1 MIFSYLK
8 KHINRQKL
16 VLITL
21 IPFKRGEKM
30 ARAATKAKENIFYK
44 ARISNNITSRIM
56 ASEELNFNRKRVE
69 EIELDKVEP
78 YPDEILI
85 MAEAYD
91 APYLVEH
98 YCNHICKIGQKFG
111 CKYVENKGDAYK
123 ATVMF
128 IKSLKEA
135 EQAKENILEILSDGK
150 ISKNKISMLDEAISK
165 LNETMTDII
174 NLKIALEKEKNQRR

>member
-1 MIFSYLK
+1 MTRESILGK
-8 KHINRQKL
+8 NN
-16 VLITL
+16 
-21 IPFKRGEKM
+21 P
-30 ARAATKAKENIFYK
+30 FYK
-44 ARISNNITSRIM
+44 ARIASNKDDFKNRRDTAENIYISRRR
-56 ASEELNFNRKRVE
+56 LE
-69 EIELDKVEP
+69 EIETGKREP
-78 YPDEILI
+78 YTDELLI

-98 YCNHICKIGQKFG
+98 YCNHICKIGQRFG

-150 ISKNKISMLDEAISK
+150 ISKNEISMLDEAISK

-174 NLKIALEKEKNQRR
+174 NLKIALEKEKIKGGKK

>member
-1 MIFSYLK
+1 MTRESILGK
-8 KHINRQKL
+8 NN
-16 VLITL
+16 
-21 IPFKRGEKM
+21 P
-30 ARAATKAKENIFYK
+30 FYK
-44 ARISNNITSRIM
+44 ARIASNKDDFKNRRDTAENIYISRRR
-56 ASEELNFNRKRVE
+56 LE
-69 EIELDKVEP
+69 EIETGKREP
-78 YPDEILI
+78 YTDELLI

-135 EQAKENILEILSDGK
+135 EQAKEKILEILSDGE
-150 ISKNKISMLDEAISK
+150 ISQDEISMLDESISK

-174 NLKIALEKEKNQRR
+174 NLKIALEKEKIKGGKK

>member
-1 MIFSYLK
+1 MTRESILGK
-8 KHINRQKL
+8 NN
-16 VLITL
+16 
-21 IPFKRGEKM
+21 P
-30 ARAATKAKENIFYK
+30 FYK
-44 ARISNNITSRIM
+44 ARIASNKDDFKNRRDTAENIYISRRQ
-56 ASEELNFNRKRVE
+56 LE
-69 EIELDKVEP
+69 EIETGKREP

-150 ISKNKISMLDEAISK
+150 ISKKWN
-165 LNETMTDII
+165 I
-174 NLKIALEKEKNQRR
+174 NVRWSYKQAEWNNDRYYQSENSIRKRKNQRG

>member
-1 MIFSYLK
+1 MTRESILGK
-8 KHINRQKL
+8 NN
-16 VLITL
+16 
-21 IPFKRGEKM
+21 P
-30 ARAATKAKENIFYK
+30 FYK
-44 ARISNNITSRIM
+44 ARIASNKDDFKNRRDTAENIYISRRR
-56 ASEELNFNRKRVE
+56 LE
-69 EIELDKVEP
+69 EIETGKREP
-78 YPDEILI
+78 YTDEILI

-135 EQAKENILEILSDGK
+135 EQAKEKILEILSDGE
-150 ISKNKISMLDEAISK
+150 ISQDEISMLDESISK

-174 NLKIALEKEKNQRR
+174 NLKIALEKEKIKGGKKWWQYQI

>member
-1 MIFSYLK
+1 M
-8 KHINRQKL
+8 
-16 VLITL
+16 T
-21 IPFKRGEKM
+21 KM
-30 ARAATKAKENIFYK
+30 SILGKDNPFYK
-44 ARISNNITSRIM
+44 ARIASNKDDFKNRRDTAENIYISRRR
-56 ASEELNFNRKRVE
+56 LE
-69 EIELDKVEP
+69 EIETGKREP
-78 YPDEILI
+78 YTDELLI

-91 APYLVEH
+91 APYLIEH

-150 ISKNKISMLDEAISK
+150 ISKNEISMLDEAISK

-174 NLKIALEKEKNQRR
+174 NLKIALEKEKIKGGKK

>member
-1 MIFSYLK
+1 MTRESILGK
-8 KHINRQKL
+8 NN
-16 VLITL
+16 
-21 IPFKRGEKM
+21 P
-30 ARAATKAKENIFYK
+30 FYK
-44 ARISNNITSRIM
+44 ARIALHKDDFKNRRDTAENIYISRRR
-56 ASEELNFNRKRVE
+56 LE
-69 EIELDKVEP
+69 EIETGKREP
-78 YPDEILI
+78 YTDELLI

-135 EQAKENILEILSDGK
+135 EQAKENILEILSDGEVTPDE
-150 ISKNKISMLDEAISK
+150 INMLDEAISK

-174 NLKIALEKEKNQRR
+174 NLKIALEKEKIKGGKK

>member
-1 MIFSYLK
+1 MTRESILGK
-8 KHINRQKL
+8 NN
-16 VLITL
+16 
-21 IPFKRGEKM
+21 P
-30 ARAATKAKENIFYK
+30 FYK
-44 ARISNNITSRIM
+44 ARIASNKDDFKNRRDAAENIYISRRR
-56 ASEELNFNRKRVE
+56 LE
-69 EIELDKVEP
+69 EIETGKREP
-78 YPDEILI
+78 YTDELLI

-150 ISKNKISMLDEAISK
+150 ISKNEISMLDEAISK

-174 NLKIALEKEKNQRR
+174 NLKIALEKEKIKGGKK

>member
-1 MIFSYLK
+1 M
-8 KHINRQKL
+8 
-16 VLITL
+16 T
-21 IPFKRGEKM
+21 KM
-30 ARAATKAKENIFYK
+30 SILGKDNPFYK
-44 ARISNNITSRIM
+44 ARIASSKESFKSRCDTAKDIFI
-56 ASEELNFNRKRVE
+56 SRRRLE
-69 EIELDKVEP
+69 EIETGKREP
-78 YPDEILI
+78 YTDELLI

-135 EQAKENILEILSDGK
+135 EQAKENILEILSDGE
-150 ISKNKISMLDEAISK
+150 ISQDEISMLDEAISK

-174 NLKIALEKEKNQRR
+174 NLKIALEKEKNKGGKK

>member
-1 MIFSYLK
+1 M
-8 KHINRQKL
+8 
-16 VLITL
+16 T
-21 IPFKRGEKM
+21 KM
-30 ARAATKAKENIFYK
+30 SILGKDNPFYK
-44 ARISNNITSRIM
+44 ARIASPKESFKNRCDTAKDIFISRRR
-56 ASEELNFNRKRVE
+56 LE
-69 EIELDKVEP
+69 EIETGKREP
-78 YPDEILI
+78 YTDELLI

-135 EQAKENILEILSDGK
+135 EQAKENILEILSDGEVTPDE
-150 ISKNKISMLDEAISK
+150 INMLDEAISK

-174 NLKIALEKEKNQRR
+174 NLKIALEKEKIKGGKK

>member
-1 MIFSYLK
+1 MTRESILGK
-8 KHINRQKL
+8 NN
-16 VLITL
+16 
-21 IPFKRGEKM
+21 P
-30 ARAATKAKENIFYK
+30 FYK
-44 ARISNNITSRIM
+44 ARIASNKDDFKNRRDTAENIYISRRR
-56 ASEELNFNRKRVE
+56 LE
-69 EIELDKVEP
+69 EIETGKREP
-78 YPDEILI
+78 YTDELLI

-111 CKYVENKGDAYK
+111 CKYVESKGDAYK

-150 ISKNKISMLDEAISK
+150 ISKNEISMLDEAISK

-174 NLKIALEKEKNQRR
+174 NLKIALEKEKIKGGKK

>member
-1 MIFSYLK
+1 MTRESILGK
-8 KHINRQKL
+8 NN
-16 VLITL
+16 
-21 IPFKRGEKM
+21 P
-30 ARAATKAKENIFYK
+30 FYK
-44 ARISNNITSRIM
+44 ARIASNKDDFKNRRDAAENIYISRRR
-56 ASEELNFNRKRVE
+56 LE
-69 EIELDKVEP
+69 EIETGKREP
-78 YPDEILI
+78 YTDELLI

-135 EQAKENILEILSDGK
+135 EQAKEMILEILADGE
-150 ISKNKISMLDEAISK
+150 ISQDEISMVDEAIK
-165 LNETMTDII
+165 ELNGIMTDII

>member
-1 MIFSYLK
+1 MTRESILGK
-8 KHINRQKL
+8 NN
-16 VLITL
+16 
-21 IPFKRGEKM
+21 P
-30 ARAATKAKENIFYK
+30 FYK
-44 ARISNNITSRIM
+44 ARIASNKDDFKNRRDTAENIYISRRR
-56 ASEELNFNRKRVE
+56 LE
-69 EIELDKVEP
+69 EIETGKREP
-78 YPDEILI
+78 YTDELLI

-111 CKYVENKGDAYK
+111 CKYVENKDDAYK

-135 EQAKENILEILSDGK
+135 EQAKENILEILSDGE
-150 ISKNKISMLDEAISK
+150 ISQDEISMLDEAISK

-174 NLKIALEKEKNQRR
+174 NLKIALEKEKIKGGKK

>member
-1 MIFSYLK
+1 MTRESILGK
-8 KHINRQKL
+8 NN
-16 VLITL
+16 
-21 IPFKRGEKM
+21 P
-30 ARAATKAKENIFYK
+30 FYK
-44 ARISNNITSRIM
+44 ARIASNKDDFKNRRDTAENIYISRRR
-56 ASEELNFNRKRVE
+56 LE
-69 EIELDKVEP
+69 EIETGKREP
-78 YPDEILI
+78 YTDELLI

-91 APYLVEH
+91 APYLIEH

-150 ISKNKISMLDEAISK
+150 ISKNEISMLDEAISK

-174 NLKIALEKEKNQRR
+174 NLKIALEKEKIKGGKK

>member
-1 MIFSYLK
+1 M
-8 KHINRQKL
+8 
-16 VLITL
+16 T
-21 IPFKRGEKM
+21 KM
-30 ARAATKAKENIFYK
+30 SILGKDNPFYK
-44 ARISNNITSRIM
+44 ARIASSKESFKSRCDTAKDIFI
-56 ASEELNFNRKRVE
+56 SRRRLE
-69 EIELDKVEP
+69 EIETGKREP
-78 YPDEILI
+78 YTDELLI

-150 ISKNKISMLDEAISK
+150 ISKNEISMLDEAISK

-174 NLKIALEKEKNQRR
+174 NLKIALEKEKIKGGKK

>member
-1 MIFSYLK
+1 MTRESILGK
-8 KHINRQKL
+8 NN
-16 VLITL
+16 
-21 IPFKRGEKM
+21 P
-30 ARAATKAKENIFYK
+30 FYK
-44 ARISNNITSRIM
+44 ARIASNKDDFKNRRDTAENIYISRRR
-56 ASEELNFNRKRVE
+56 LE
-69 EIELDKVEP
+69 EIETGKREP
-78 YPDEILI
+78 YTDELLI

-135 EQAKENILEILSDGK
+135 EQAKENILEILSDGE
-150 ISKNKISMLDEAISK
+150 ISQDEILMLDEAISK

-174 NLKIALEKEKNQRR
+174 NLKIALEKEKIKGGKK

>member
-1 MIFSYLK
+1 MTRESILGK
-8 KHINRQKL
+8 NN
-16 VLITL
+16 
-21 IPFKRGEKM
+21 P
-30 ARAATKAKENIFYK
+30 FYK
-44 ARISNNITSRIM
+44 ARIASNKDDFKNRRDTAENIYISRRR
-56 ASEELNFNRKRVE
+56 LE
-69 EIELDKVEP
+69 EIETGKREP
-78 YPDEILI
+78 YTDEILI

-150 ISKNKISMLDEAISK
+150 ISKNEISMLDEAISK

-174 NLKIALEKEKNQRR
+174 NLKIALEKEKIKGGKK

>member
-1 MIFSYLK
+1 MTRESILGK
-8 KHINRQKL
+8 NN
-16 VLITL
+16 
-21 IPFKRGEKM
+21 P
-30 ARAATKAKENIFYK
+30 FYK
-44 ARISNNITSRIM
+44 ARIASNKDDFKNRRDTAENIYISRRR
-56 ASEELNFNRKRVE
+56 LE
-69 EIELDKVEP
+69 EIETGKREP

-135 EQAKENILEILSDGK
+135 EQAKENILEILSDGE
-150 ISKNKISMLDEAISK
+150 ISQDEILMLDEAISK

-174 NLKIALEKEKNQRR
+174 NLKIALEKEKIKGGKK

>member
-1 MIFSYLK
+1 MTRESILGK
-8 KHINRQKL
+8 NN
-16 VLITL
+16 
-21 IPFKRGEKM
+21 P
-30 ARAATKAKENIFYK
+30 FYK
-44 ARISNNITSRIM
+44 ARIASNKDDFKNRRDTAENIYISRRR
-56 ASEELNFNRKRVE
+56 LE
-69 EIELDKVEP
+69 EIETGKREP
-78 YPDEILI
+78 YTDELLI

-150 ISKNKISMLDEAISK
+150 ISKNEISMLDEAISK

-174 NLKIALEKEKNQRR
+174 NLKIALEKEKTKGGKK

>member
-1 MIFSYLK
+1 MTRESILGK
-8 KHINRQKL
+8 NN
-16 VLITL
+16 
-21 IPFKRGEKM
+21 P
-30 ARAATKAKENIFYK
+30 FYK
-44 ARISNNITSRIM
+44 ARIASNKDDFKNRRDTAENIYISRRR
-56 ASEELNFNRKRVE
+56 LE
-69 EIELDKVEP
+69 EIETGKREP
-78 YPDEILI
+78 YTDELLI

-135 EQAKENILEILSDGK
+135 KQAKENILEILSDGK
-150 ISKNKISMLDEAISK
+150 ISKNEISMLDEAISK

-174 NLKIALEKEKNQRR
+174 NLKIALEKEKIKGGKK

>member
-1 MIFSYLK
+1 MTRESILGK
-8 KHINRQKL
+8 NN
-16 VLITL
+16 
-21 IPFKRGEKM
+21 P
-30 ARAATKAKENIFYK
+30 FYK
-44 ARISNNITSRIM
+44 ARIASNKDDFKNRRDTAENIYISRRR
-56 ASEELNFNRKRVE
+56 LE
-69 EIELDKVEP
+69 EIETGKREP
-78 YPDEILI
+78 YTDELLI

-111 CKYVENKGDAYK
+111 CKYVEHKGDAYK

-135 EQAKENILEILSDGK
+135 EQAKENILEILSDGEVTPDE
-150 ISKNKISMLDEAISK
+150 INMLDEAISK

-174 NLKIALEKEKNQRR
+174 NLKIALEKEKIKGGKK

>member
-1 MIFSYLK
+1 MTRESILGK
-8 KHINRQKL
+8 NN
-16 VLITL
+16 
-21 IPFKRGEKM
+21 P
-30 ARAATKAKENIFYK
+30 FYK
-44 ARISNNITSRIM
+44 ARIASNKDDFKNRRDTAENIYISRRR
-56 ASEELNFNRKRVE
+56 LE
-69 EIELDKVEP
+69 EIETGKREP
-78 YPDEILI
+78 YTDELLI

-150 ISKNKISMLDEAISK
+150 ISKNEISMLDEAISK

-174 NLKIALEKEKNQRR
+174 NLKIALEKEKIKGGKK

>member
-1 MIFSYLK
+1 MTRESILGK
-8 KHINRQKL
+8 NN
-16 VLITL
+16 
-21 IPFKRGEKM
+21 P
-30 ARAATKAKENIFYK
+30 FYK
-44 ARISNNITSRIM
+44 ARIASNKDDFKNRRDTAENIYISRRR
-56 ASEELNFNRKRVE
+56 LE
-69 EIELDKVEP
+69 EIETGKREP
-78 YPDEILI
+78 YTDEILI

-135 EQAKENILEILSDGK
+135 EQAKEKILEILSDGE
-150 ISKNKISMLDEAISK
+150 ISQDEISMLDESISK

-174 NLKIALEKEKNQRR
+174 NLKIALEKEKIKGGKK

>member
-1 MIFSYLK
+1 MTRESILGK
-8 KHINRQKL
+8 NN
-16 VLITL
+16 
-21 IPFKRGEKM
+21 P
-30 ARAATKAKENIFYK
+30 FYK
-44 ARISNNITSRIM
+44 ARIASNKDDFKNRRDTAENIYISRRR
-56 ASEELNFNRKRVE
+56 LE
-69 EIELDKVEP
+69 EIETGKREP
-78 YPDEILI
+78 YTEELLI

-150 ISKNKISMLDEAISK
+150 ISKNEISMLDEAISK

-174 NLKIALEKEKNQRR
+174 NLKIALEKEKIKGGKK

>member
-1 MIFSYLK
+1 M
-8 KHINRQKL
+8 
-16 VLITL
+16 T
-21 IPFKRGEKM
+21 KM
-30 ARAATKAKENIFYK
+30 SILGKDNPFYK
-44 ARISNNITSRIM
+44 ARIASPKASFKSRCDTAKDIFI
-56 ASEELNFNRKRVE
+56 SRRRLE
-69 EIELDKVEP
+69 EIETGKREP
-78 YPDEILI
+78 YADELLI

-150 ISKNKISMLDEAISK
+150 ISKNEISMLDEAISK

-174 NLKIALEKEKNQRR
+174 NLKIALEKEKIKGGKK

>member
-1 MIFSYLK
+1 MTRESILGK
-8 KHINRQKL
+8 NN
-16 VLITL
+16 
-21 IPFKRGEKM
+21 P
-30 ARAATKAKENIFYK
+30 FYK
-44 ARISNNITSRIM
+44 ARIASNKDDFKNRRDAAENIYISRRR
-56 ASEELNFNRKRVE
+56 LE
-69 EIELDKVEP
+69 EIETGKREP
-78 YPDEILI
+78 YTDELLI

-135 EQAKENILEILSDGK
+135 EQAKENILEILSDGE
-150 ISKNKISMLDEAISK
+150 ISQDEISMLDEAISK

-174 NLKIALEKEKNQRR
+174 NLKIALEKEKIKGGKK

>member
-1 MIFSYLK
+1 MTRESILGK
-8 KHINRQKL
+8 NN
-16 VLITL
+16 
-21 IPFKRGEKM
+21 P
-30 ARAATKAKENIFYK
+30 FYK
-44 ARISNNITSRIM
+44 ARIASNKDDFKNRRDTAENIYISRRR
-56 ASEELNFNRKRVE
+56 LE
-69 EIELDKVEP
+69 EIETGKREP
-78 YPDEILI
+78 YTDELLI

-135 EQAKENILEILSDGK
+135 EQAKEKILEILSDGE
-150 ISKNKISMLDEAISK
+150 ISQDEISMLDEAISK

-174 NLKIALEKEKNQRR
+174 NLKIALEKEKIKGGKK

>member
-1 MIFSYLK
+1 MTRESILGK
-8 KHINRQKL
+8 NN
-16 VLITL
+16 
-21 IPFKRGEKM
+21 P
-30 ARAATKAKENIFYK
+30 FYK
-44 ARISNNITSRIM
+44 ARIASNKDDFKNRRDTAENIYISRRR
-56 ASEELNFNRKRVE
+56 LE
-69 EIELDKVEP
+69 EIETGKREP
-78 YPDEILI
+78 YTDELLI

-111 CKYVENKGDAYK
+111 CKYVEHKGDVYK

-135 EQAKENILEILSDGK
+135 KQAKENILEILSDGEVTPDE
-150 ISKNKISMLDEAISK
+150 INMLDEAISK

-174 NLKIALEKEKNQRR
+174 NLKIALEKEKIKGGKK

>member
-1 MIFSYLK
+1 
-8 KHINRQKL
+8 
-16 VLITL
+16 
-21 IPFKRGEKM
+21 
-30 ARAATKAKENIFYK
+30 
-44 ARISNNITSRIM
+44 M

-135 EQAKENILEILSDGK
+135 EQAKENILEILSDGE
-150 ISKNKISMLDEAISK
+150 ISQDEISMLDEAISK

>member
-1 MIFSYLK
+1 
-8 KHINRQKL
+8 
-16 VLITL
+16 
-21 IPFKRGEKM
+21 M

-78 YPDEILI
+78 YADEILI

-111 CKYVENKGDAYK
+111 CKYVEHKGDVYK

-135 EQAKENILEILSDGK
+135 EQAKEKILEILADGEITQDEVVMVDEV
-150 ISKNKISMLDEAISK
+150 ISTLNKI
-165 LNETMTDII
+165 MTGFI
-174 NLKIALEKEKNQRR
+174 NLKIALEREEIKGGKK